1 MKRIILMAAAAIL
14 AAATVSAQDLEQAT
28 NTYNNGVMALQM
40 GDNTTA
46 LDSFKQALTMAE
58 ACGESGNDV
67 AANCK
72 NVIPGVMLSIAKDFI
87 QNKEYDKAVTS
98 LKEAATVAKEYGN
111 ADTET
116 EAIEL
121 VPQVLLQKANDL
133 LKEKDFA
140 NAVNAYNEAIA
151 TDPDNGR
158 AYLLLGSALASSG
171 KIAEAEAAYTKA
183 GELGE
188 SSDATKQLANLY
200 LRVANSYYKA
210 KKYTEAIEAAEK
222 SISYVD
228 SNANT
233 YLIAANSAQKLND
246 NAAAISYFEKYISMP
261 KARNVNAY
269 TFTIAVLYQQ
279 AGNKEKAIEYYQKVA
294 SDQQY
299 GTQAQEQL
307 KALQQ

>member
-1 MKRIILMAAAAIL
+1 MAAAAIL

-46 LDSFKQALTMAE
+46 LDSFKQALTIAE

-151 TDPDNGR
+151 ADPDNGR

-228 SNANT
+228 SNANP

>member
-1 MKRIILMAAAAIL
+1 MKRIILMAVAAIL

-151 TDPDNGR
+151 ADPDNGR

-228 SNANT
+228 SNANP

>member
-1 MKRIILMAAAAIL
+1 MKRIILMAVAAIL

-151 TDPDNGR
+151 ADPDNGR

-200 LRVANSYYKA
+200 LRVSNSYYKA

>member
-151 TDPDNGR
+151 ADPDNGR

-188 SSDATKQLANLY
+188 SSDAAKQLTNLY
-200 LRVANSYYKA
+200 LRLANSYYKA
-210 KKYTEAIEAAEK
+210 QKYNDAVVAAEK
-222 SISYVD
+222 SISY
-228 SNANT
+228 NANNANA
-233 YLIAANSAQKLND
+233 YLIAANSSQKLGD
-246 NAAAISYFEKYISMP
+246 NAAAISYFEKYIAVP
-261 KARNVNAY
+261 KAKNVNAY

-294 SDQQY
+294 SDPQY
-299 GTQAQEQL
+299 GAQAQEQL
-307 KALQQ
+307 KALQK